1 MIEFV
6 HCTHYTVICTRL
18 IYVICPFLLHTVR
31 FQADNWNKLR
41 NLCSKEIGV
50 RMKQNE
56 AVGEDDSLP
65 EKITAKLDALTADD
79 LKV

>member
-1 MIEFV
+1 MYTL
-6 HCTHYTVICTRL
+6 HCSMYSSDLHC
-18 IYVICPFLLHTVR
+18 FLLHTVR

-41 NLCSKEIGV
+41 NLCSKEIGA
-50 RMKQNE
+50 RMKLNE

>member
-1 MIEFV
+1 MYTL
-6 HCTHYTVICTRL
+6 HCSMYSSDLRC
-18 IYVICPFLLHTVR
+18 FLLHTVR

-41 NLCSKEIGV
+41 NLCSKEIGT
-50 RMKQNE
+50 RMKLNE

-79 LKV
+79 LKVYM

>member
-1 MIEFV
+1 MYTL
-6 HCTHYTVICTRL
+6 HCNMYSSELC
-18 IYVICPFLLHTVR
+18 CFLLHTVR

-41 NLCSKEIGV
+41 NLCSKEIGA
-50 RMKQNE
+50 RMKLNE